1 MKVTLTKHS
10 SITLDAVDL
19 WSAVM
24 GSGWETW
31 PWWQSVKYLEGDW
44 DVPGRVQVAVAN
56 PDDPESSTDIAQVD
70 LDALILAVKI
80 VAAGDYV
87 DACTGQDIDWEDV
100 DACVGDLVMQIAVL
114 GEETYA

>member
-1 MKVTLTKHS
+1 MKVTLTKQS

-24 GSGWETW
+24 GSGWETF
-31 PWWQSVKYLEGDW
+31 PWWCRVKYLEGDW
-44 DVPGRVQVAVAN
+44 DVPGRVQVAVSN
-56 PDDPESSTDIAQVD
+56 PDDMDADTDIVTVD

-80 VAAGDYV
+80 VVAGDYV